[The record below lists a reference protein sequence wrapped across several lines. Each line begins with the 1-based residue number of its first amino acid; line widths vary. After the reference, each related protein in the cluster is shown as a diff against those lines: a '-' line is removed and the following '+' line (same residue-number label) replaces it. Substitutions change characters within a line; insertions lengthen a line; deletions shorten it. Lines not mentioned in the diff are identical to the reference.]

1 MKRAPAPLFAHPV
14 PATRLRATSRD
25 GTGLNVEVHG
35 PDRTDLPTV
44 VLIHGWTCS
53 AAYWAPVIRQLRG
66 ALRVVT
72 YDQRG
77 HGASDPPGPG
87 GCSTAVLADDLT
99 AVLDS
104 AVGGGSAVLA
114 GHSMGGMTI
123 LASADRPEVRN
134 RTTAVLLASTGF
146 TRLTA
151 ESLVF
156 PIRRSPRLARAARRF
171 ILSSSAPMG
180 PVSPLTRAA
189 LTYMTLGPATAKE
202 LAAINAAMVH
212 RCDRRVRGAW
222 GRVLTGLDIS
232 HALPHLGVPTRVL
245 VGSRDRMTP
254 PVHARLLAG
263 QLPRCEGLTVLPGVG
278 HMTPL
283 EAPGTVAALIRKLA
297 ATAPAPAAGAGA

>member
-1 MKRAPAPLFAHPV
+1 MKRAPAPLFAQPA

-25 GTGLNVEVHG
+25 GTGLHVEVHG
-35 PDRTDLPTV
+35 PDRMDVPTV

-53 AAYWAPVIRQLRG
+53 AGYWAPVIRQLRG

-77 HGASDPPGPG
+77 HGASDPPGPS

-99 AVLDS
+99 AVLDT

-189 LTYMTLGPATAKE
+189 LSYMTLGPATAKE

-254 PVHARLLAG
+254 PVHPRLLAG
-263 QLPRCEGLTVLPGVG
+263 PLPRCEGLTVLPGVG

-283 EAPGTVAALIRKLA
+283 EAPGAVAALIRKLA